1 MSVLKKDRHST
12 LPSAVPTPQQ
22 LCLAQQGAQ
31 TSHICWQSLGHLPLR
46 KMQVSQVAELLR
58 TAAFRVK
65 VGRALALHLQGW
77 QCGAM
82 AEAIPLVAGA
92 VSAKGLQGERAPAEI
107 TVLVTNL
114 HHPGGTTSPR
124 EVQNGNHSVLL
135 CTT

>member
-1 MSVLKKDRHST
+1 
-12 LPSAVPTPQQ
+12 
-22 LCLAQQGAQ
+22 
-31 TSHICWQSLGHLPLR
+31 
-46 KMQVSQVAELLR
+46 MQVSQVAELPR

-65 VGRALALHLQGW
+65 VGRAPALHLQGW

-124 EVQNGNHSVLL
+124 EVQNGNPSVYFGSWGGGGVTALAHCQESCGLILFLL
-135 CTT
+135 VVSMSFHQNGDLFLLVNL